1 MRRPRFTIAT
11 LFALTTVV
19 ALCMLVWQKSQPPN
33 AAAWEHAA
41 GDFDAAYARKMFFG
55 KTRREGELMFAEN
68 SLSRQE
74 DLLSMPAK
82 CLNFYLHS
90 YMDYLTSAS
99 AQDDP
104 DGASCFISL
113 VKSRATEIRSG
124 KPNVMSRV
132 TAILD
137 HLASRQDWY
146 DADPSIYGDFKEQA
160 EDARLALE
168 DN

>member
-41 GDFDAAYARKMFFG
+41 SDFDAAYARKMFFG
-55 KTRREGELMFAEN
+55 KTRREGELMFA
-68 SLSRQE
+68 
-74 DLLSMPAK
+74 D
-82 CLNFYLHS
+82 LHS